1 MNLVKELESMIV
13 GAILRIGCSDAL
25 RERRIENELGLGL
38 EVSIQH
44 VLICADCA
52 DHQVLSLVELF

>member
-44 VLICADCA
+44 VLISVDCTN
-52 DHQVLSLVELF
+52 